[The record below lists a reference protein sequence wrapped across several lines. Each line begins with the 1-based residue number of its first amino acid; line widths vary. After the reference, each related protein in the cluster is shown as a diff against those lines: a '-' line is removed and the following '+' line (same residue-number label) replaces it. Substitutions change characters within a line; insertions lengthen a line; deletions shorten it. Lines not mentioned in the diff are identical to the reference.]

1 MELTPY
7 SYPSVFKWRDDKI
20 LVCYIGN
27 NKPQN
32 LQGKYNLTYMSMSQC
47 DFKQVEQWDLLIIE
61 MKKEHLD
68 EILKWVFSLQCIKK
82 VPILA
87 ITYNFDIKDKL
98 LLNNFGIRDYIDGY
112 YDIQVIHNKLDD
124 MVQMINWKHT
134 ENNR

>member
-1 MELTPY
+1 
-7 SYPSVFKWRDDKI
+7 
-20 LVCYIGN
+20 
-27 NKPQN
+27 
-32 LQGKYNLTYMSMSQC
+32 MSQC

-124 MVQMINWKHT
+124 MVRMINWKHT

>member
-1 MELTPY
+1 
-7 SYPSVFKWRDDKI
+7 
-20 LVCYIGN
+20 
-27 NKPQN
+27 
-32 LQGKYNLTYMSMSQC
+32 MSMSQC

-98 LLNNFGIRDYIDGY
+98 LLNNFGIRDYIDTIVHQFFIFEFLTVCLTRKIFHY
-112 YDIQVIHNKLDD
+112 NCISSFSFIYLFEVYTQEYSSVLHKLYLC
-124 MVQMINWKHT
+124 IYRNHI
-134 ENNR
+134 